1 VSDRSA
7 LRRALSDLFE
17 AERTRQA
24 LADQIASGSLEDVLE
39 VLRGGIAA
47 ARTRDEEEERVLELE
62 AIAQILGQLPGSGAV
77 DALIEVL
84 GSEEPE
90 ARHAAGVALEEISYE
105 RFKEVALGVE
115 RALAS
120 LPPDHLALTELPYL
134 LIGIPEPGI
143 PRLIHR
149 FLEHANE
156 EVVSAAIEACVE
168 LGDPSS
174 VSRLEKLENDARLIR
189 LEDDRL
195 DDGDEAAGD
204 GGGTI
209 TVGELAQEARRTIEG
224 MSSEEPD

>member
-17 AERTRQA
+17 AERARQA
-24 LADQIASGSLEDVLE
+24 LADQIASGPLEDVLD
-39 VLRGGIAA
+39 VLRGGIAT
-47 ARTRDEEEERVLELE
+47 ARTRPEEEERVLELE
-62 AIAQILGQLPGSGAV
+62 AIAQILGQLSGAGAV

-115 RALAS
+115 RALSS
-120 LPPDHLALTELPYL
+120 LSADHLALTELPYL
-134 LIGIPEPGI
+134 LIGIPEPGV
-143 PRLIHR
+143 PRLVHR
-149 FLEHANE
+149 FLEHPNE
-156 EVVSAAIEACVE
+156 EVVSSAIEACVE

-174 VSRLEKLENDARLIR
+174 VPRLEKLENDARLIR

-195 DDGDEAAGD
+195 EDDDRAGD
-204 GGGTI
+204 DGGTI
-209 TVGELAQEARRTIEG
+209 TIGELAQEARRTIEG
-224 MSSEEPD
+224 MRSEETD

>member
-7 LRRALSDLFE
+7 LRRALSELFD

-24 LADQIASGSLEDVLE
+24 LADQLASGPLEDVLD

-47 ARTRDEEEERVLELE
+47 ARTRPEEDDRILELE
-62 AIAQILGQLPGSGAV
+62 AIAQILGQLSGAGAV
-77 DALIEVL
+77 DALVEIL

-90 ARHAAGVALEEISYE
+90 VRHAAGVAMEELAYE
-105 RFKEVALGVE
+105 RFKEVALAVE
-115 RALAS
+115 RALAT
-120 LPPDHLALTELPYL
+120 LPADHLALTELPYL
-134 LIGIPEPGI
+134 LIGIPEPGV

-149 FLEHANE
+149 FLEHPNA

-174 VSRLEKLENDARLIR
+174 LPRLERLENDNRLIR

-195 DDGDEAAGD
+195 EDDEAESD
-204 GGGTI
+204 DGGTI

-224 MSSEEPD
+224 MRSEETD

>member
-1 VSDRSA
+1 MSDRSA
-7 LRRALSDLFE
+7 LRRALSELFD

-24 LADQIASGSLEDVLE
+24 LADQLASGPLEDVLD

-47 ARTRDEEEERVLELE
+47 ARTRPEEDDRILELE
-62 AIAQILGQLPGSGAV
+62 AIAQILGQLSGAGAV
-77 DALIEVL
+77 DALVEIL

-90 ARHAAGVALEEISYE
+90 VRHAAGVAMEELAYE
-105 RFKEVALGVE
+105 RFKEVALAVE
-115 RALAS
+115 RALAT
-120 LPPDHLALTELPYL
+120 LPADHLALTELPYL
-134 LIGIPEPGI
+134 LIGIPEPGV

-149 FLEHANE
+149 FLEHPNA

-174 VSRLEKLENDARLIR
+174 LPRLERLENDNRLIR

-195 DDGDEAAGD
+195 EDDEAESD
-204 GGGTI
+204 DGGTI

-224 MSSEEPD
+224 MRSEETD